1 MIKLFIFLL
10 SSLSAEG
17 KNEFFLL
24 QLAFATLLLLIGYFP
39 GLKRYI
45 QQHVFHKQK
54 NMHEPE

>member
-39 GLKRYI
+39 ELKRCL
-45 QQHVFHKQK
+45 QQLFHKQK